1 MLFEH
6 RSNQTIEFLCT
17 GLSSGTLVKQLDR
30 KYYNINMFSN
40 TKIIK
45 LEMIKWYLNN
55 LLR

>member
-6 RSNQTIEFLCT
+6 RSNQTIEFLCI

-45 LEMIKWYLNN
+45 LEMLKWYLHN

>member
-6 RSNQTIEFLCT
+6 RSNQTIELLCT

-45 LEMIKWYLNN
+45 LEMIKWYLHN

>member
-6 RSNQTIEFLCT
+6 RSNQTIELLCT
-17 GLSSGTLVKQLDR
+17 SLSSGTLVKQLDR

-45 LEMIKWYLNN
+45 LEMIKWYLHN